1 GHTTDRVLMLA
12 RIKRALDIG
21 GLHLYAQPIHNAR
34 GEGYFEILSRLES
47 DGEIITPDRFIPL
60 IAQFNLSHRFDLNVV
75 EKLLMWMR
83 SHSSERA
90 VTRFSV
96 NLMPLTLMQNEIAA
110 EIIALFERYAVAP
123 QDIVI
128 EITEEQAFSDSGSS
142 INNIQQLRDYGFRIA
157 IDDFGTGYA
166 NFERLK
172 RLEAD
177 IIKIDGCF
185 VKDICTD
192 SMDAM
197 IVQSI
202 CNMAK
207 TKSLCVVAEYVESA
221 EQREMLLRYGVDY
234 LQGYL
239 IGKPLPLTALE
250 T

>member
-1 GHTTDRVLMLA
+1 
-12 RIKRALDIG
+12 
-21 GLHLYAQPIHNAR
+21 
-34 GEGYFEILSRLES
+34 
-47 DGEIITPDRFIPL
+47 
-60 IAQFNLSHRFDLNVV
+60 
-75 EKLLMWMR
+75 
-83 SHSSERA
+83 
-90 VTRFSV
+90 
-96 NLMPLTLMQNEIAA
+96 LTLMQNEIAA
-110 EIIALFERYAVAP
+110 EIIALFERYAIAP

-197 IVQSI
+197 I
-202 CNMAK
+202 
-207 TKSLCVVAEYVESA
+207 
-221 EQREMLLRYGVDY
+221 
-234 LQGYL
+234 
-239 IGKPLPLTALE
+239 
-250 T
+250 